1 MTVFVGQR
9 IENNIFLEINMRW
22 DEESAKMSPV
32 QVSTVNTY
40 KYFCSLEIFSDN
52 FVCSFIVVESQFV
65 RYKQLQTASWC
76 HRLQVRYIIILASAE
91 TSSHRKY
98 KNISLDCLLSV
109 TVYLRLMEGVA
120 YWQMEMMLKMLMMKS
135 RRLSSSLFWSVFTSK
150 YQPVTTATPRSSHLT
165 EKKSA
170 QRATTNTVQS
180 HSTRFLK

>member
-22 DEESAKMSPV
+22 DEEPAKMSPV
-32 QVSTVNTY
+32 QVSTVKTD
-40 KYFCSLEIFSDN
+40 KYFCLLEIFSDN
-52 FVCSFIVVESQFV
+52 FVCSFIVESQFV

-76 HRLQVRYIIILASAE
+76 HRLQVKYDLILASAE
-91 TSSHRKY
+91 TPSLRKY
-98 KNISLDCLLSV
+98 KNISFYCLLSV
-109 TVYLRLMEGVA
+109 TVYLRLMVGVA
-120 YWQMEMMLKMLMMKS
+120 YWQTLKMLMMKS

-170 QRATTNTVQS
+170 QKATTNTVQS
-180 HSTRFLK
+180 HSTRYLK